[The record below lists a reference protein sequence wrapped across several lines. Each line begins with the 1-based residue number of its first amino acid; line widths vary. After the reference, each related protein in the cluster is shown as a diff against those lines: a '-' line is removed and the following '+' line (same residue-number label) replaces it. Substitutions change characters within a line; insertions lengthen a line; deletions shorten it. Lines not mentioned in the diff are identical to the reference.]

1 MGILDEWFSPQR
13 TRAVRLG
20 RPKYEALTDED
31 GGIRGELRDKL
42 HGRAGVYLLRKKGNR
57 RPSYVGSSV
66 PGEKAHA
73 ARPERMWKTILRH
86 FQRCRVLEHSPKI
99 VKRAAREK
107 EKPYNFGSDNFC
119 RGKRGKPHY
128 ELAIID
134 TPAALARKTEQ
145 RAIKRFRPL
154 WQKDPDTGR
163 IVSADRDT
171 ETPF

>member
-1 MGILDEWFSPQR
+1 MGILDEWFAPQR
-13 TRAVRLG
+13 TTAVRLG
-20 RPKYEALTDED
+20 RPKYEPLTDDD
-31 GGIRGELRDKL
+31 GDIRADIREKLR
-42 HGRAGVYLLRKKGNR
+42 GRAGVYILRKKGNR

-73 ARPERMWKTILRH
+73 ARPERLWKTILRH
-86 FQRCRVLEHSPKI
+86 FQKCRTLEHAPRT
-99 VKRAAREK
+99 VKRAASEGG
-107 EKPYNFGSDNFC
+107 KPYNYGSDNFC
-119 RGKRGKPHY
+119 RGKRGRAHY

-134 TPAALARKTEQ
+134 TPAALARKTEK

-163 IVSADRDT
+163 IVAASQA